1 MSLCLFNLYAEYI
14 MQKAGLDESQ
24 AGIKIA
30 VRSIHNLRY
39 ADNTTFVAESKE
51 ELKSLLM
58 RMKQE
63 SEKSWLKTQHSK
75 TKIIASCPR
84 TSPPIEG
91 EKMKTVADFIF
102 LDSKTTVDGDQ
113 SHEMERYLLFRR
125 IAMTNL
131 DSVLKGRYPF
141 ADKGSYSQSYGFSSS
156 HVLI

>member
-1 MSLCLFNLYAEYI
+1 MR
-14 MQKAGLDESQ
+14 KAGLDESQ
-24 AGIKIA
+24 AGIKT
-30 VRSIHNLRY
+30 VLRNIHNLRY

-75 TKIIASCPR
+75 TKIIASCPS
-84 TSPPIEG
+84 TSQPIEG

-113 SHEMERYLLFRR
+113 SHEIERYLLFRR
-125 IAMTNL
+125 KAMTNL
-131 DSVLKGRYPF
+131 DSVLKSTRHF
-141 ADKGSYSQSYGFSSS
+141 ADKGPYSQSYGFSSS